1 MLYATP
7 AYSINF
13 FFSHLGVEDGLSQ
26 VSVLD
31 IFQDSDGY
39 IWFGTRN
46 GANRYDGYEFVVYQ
60 NEVNNNATLTDN
72 YIRGF
77 AEDDR
82 KNIWIATS
90 NGINCIDYKTKKI
103 TRFYP
108 KSIDKECSTNII
120 NRLLKHSD
128 GNVYAFCN
136 QSIFKCCMNQTV
148 EAIFP
153 DTAISSPTY
162 SVAQAPDKD
171 IYIGTESSG
180 LYIYSE
186 DWKLKQHVPVDGT
199 ITAVLPDDK
208 GDIWLGMDETG
219 ICLFNKEKKSFTR
232 LHKDNTGLSN
242 NSVRTFVPYGD
253 SSILVGTFR
262 GLNILDKKELTI
274 APANINIAGKGGL
287 SHYSIH
293 SMLIDKDQTL
303 WIGTYSAGVNY
314 HSPFYRPV
322 SYITPNEYAGII
334 GKGEQ
339 DEDGNMW
346 FATEGA
352 GLFYYNPENSFIPSN
367 LFMKEITRSISSNR
381 S

>member
-1 MLYATP
+1 MIKRFYTAFTIYIMVMLYTP
-7 AYSINF
+7 PVYSINF

-108 KSIDKECSTNII
+108 KSINKECTTNII

-136 QSIFKCCMNQTV
+136 RSVFKCSMKQKQLTV
-148 EAIFP
+148 
-153 DTAISSPTY
+153 
-162 SVAQAPDKD
+162 
-171 IYIGTESSG
+171 
-180 LYIYSE
+180 
-186 DWKLKQHVPVDGT
+186 
-199 ITAVLPDDK
+199 
-208 GDIWLGMDETG
+208 
-219 ICLFNKEKKSFTR
+219 
-232 LHKDNTGLSN
+232 
-242 NSVRTFVPYGD
+242 
-253 SSILVGTFR
+253 
-262 GLNILDKKELTI
+262 
-274 APANINIAGKGGL
+274 
-287 SHYSIH
+287 
-293 SMLIDKDQTL
+293 
-303 WIGTYSAGVNY
+303 
-314 HSPFYRPV
+314 
-322 SYITPNEYAGII
+322 
-334 GKGEQ
+334 
-339 DEDGNMW
+339 
-346 FATEGA
+346 
-352 GLFYYNPENSFIPSN
+352 
-367 LFMKEITRSISSNR
+367 
-381 S
+381 